1 MQIKITLKNYRCF
14 SDSKP
19 ARITLR
25 KGFTALIGI
34 NNSGKTALLKFF
46 YEFRSLLS
54 PLSETRTWLDFSAG
68 LEHTFNPPK
77 ELLDN
82 QEIFCN
88 TNNRPLVI
96 ELDFLREDKSE
107 FGKTLIPKKLTITVQ
122 RNLKYVGHVF
132 GKNKLLISHPKHS
145 FDGQKNAFVIEGS
158 GTILAEISSAF
169 LDSLIFLG
177 QTLYIGPFR
186 NVINLFPTQDINQVR
201 TIQSLHTSYFDIN
214 VGLSLIQ
221 RWRESKTG
229 NNKELVKRAYTL
241 QNDIKRIF
249 DFESIDINSS
259 VNDQTIQFVINGEVY
274 SLSEIGSGLSQ
285 FFLILANVAVN
296 QPSYILIDEPELNLH
311 PSLQL
316 DFLTTLGNYA
326 EHGILFSTHS
336 MGLAR
341 ASAEQIYVVHKD
353 KKNEGSEINEFD
365 KTKSSKHLSEFL
377 GELSFSAYREFGF
390 NKVLLVE
397 GPTEVKTI
405 QQFLRKYGK
414 EHEILLLPLGGSSLI
429 NGAFR
434 DELQEIKRISDN
446 IYALI
451 DSELEAPDEELAI
464 DRKEF
469 VDTCKQIGII
479 YHVLKY
485 RAIENYFPDHA
496 VKAIKGDKFSALNP
510 YESLK
515 IKSQYGWSKADNWR
529 MAKEMTLEE
538 LSKTDIGKFIEQL
551 IA

>member
-1 MQIKITLKNYRCF
+1 MQIGITLKNYRCF
-14 SDSKP
+14 ADSKP

-46 YEFRSLLS
+46 YEFRSLLAS
-54 PLSETRTWLDFSAG
+54 ICEKDTWSKFLAG
-68 LEHTFNPPK
+68 VEQNFNFPK
-77 ELLDN
+77 ELLDS

-96 ELDFLREDKSE
+96 ELEFLREDESE
-107 FGKTLIPKKLTITVQ
+107 FDSILIPKKLIITVH
-122 RNLKYVGHVF
+122 RNTKYTGQIF
-132 GKNKLLISHPKHS
+132 ANAGILMPETYS
-145 FDGQKNAFVIEGS
+145 FNGNDVVPVESAGIVA
-158 GTILAEISSAF
+158 TISSEF
-169 LDSLIFLG
+169 LNSLKFLSK
-177 QTLYIGPFR
+177 TLYIGPFR
-186 NVINLFPTQDINQVR
+186 NVINLFPTENINELR
-201 TIQSLHTSYFDIN
+201 IIQGNHTSYFDIN

-221 RWRESKTG
+221 QWRKSKTG
-229 NNKELVKRAYTL
+229 NDKELIKRAYAL
-241 QNDIKRIF
+241 QKDIGRIF
-249 DFESIDINSS
+249 SFDTIDINSS
-259 VNDQTIQFVINGEVY
+259 VNDQTIQFIINEEVY

-316 DFLTTLGNYA
+316 DFLTILGNYA

-341 ASAEQIYVVHKD
+341 ASAEQIYVVHKG
-353 KKNEGSEINEFD
+353 KKDEGSEINEFD
-365 KTKSSKHLSEFL
+365 KTKSSKYLSEFL

-390 NKVLLVE
+390 NKILLVE
-397 GPTEVKTI
+397 GPTEVKAI

-429 NGAFR
+429 NGSFR

-451 DSELEAPDEELAI
+451 DSEIEAPDKKLAL
-464 DRKEF
+464 DRQEF
-469 VDTCKQIGII
+469 VDMCKEIGII
-479 YHVLKY
+479 CHVLEY
-485 RAIENYFPDHA
+485 RAIDNYFPDHA
-496 VKAIKGDKFSALNP
+496 VKAIKGDNFSALKP

-515 IKSQYGWSKADNWR
+515 TKSQYGWSKADNWR

-538 LSKTDIGKFIEQL
+538 LSKTDLGEFIKQL
-551 IA
+551 IG